1 MPPRQYPL
9 EDDGEADV
17 VGEIGEVELVRDA
30 QVQQIGQHRDDS
42 AEPGESGKNPEENH
56 DAVHVEYAFDFG
68 WPFGLDIVDSVN
80 N

>member
-17 VGEIGEVELVRDA
+17 VGEIGEVELIGDA
-30 QVQQIGQHRDDS
+30 QVKQIGEHWDDT
-42 AEPGESGKNPEENH
+42 AEPGESGKNPEKNH
-56 DAVHVEYAFDFG
+56 HAVHVEYALYFG
-68 WPFGLDIVDSVN
+68 WPFGLDIVDNVN